1 MPPKKEPRI
10 ADIRGGFKEA
20 QSKEEVKEKKKK
32 VKEAPKKSPVET
44 AIDAL
49 EKKFKNCGR
58 VAIKLYDVQ
67 ALEQEAELVDN
78 RGYEVIHRSIVVQGA
93 EPLFC
98 TVFQKK
104 KK

>member
-1 MPPKKEPRI
+1 MPTKKEPRI
-10 ADIRGGFKEA
+10 ADIRGGFKEV
-20 QSKEEVKEKKKK
+20 QSKEEVKEKKK

-67 ALEQEAELVDN
+67 ALEQEAELVDR
-78 RGYEVIHRSIVVQGA
+78 RGYEVIHRTVIVQGA